1 MREAIRVIRGHQRT
15 VARLD
20 ELELCVG
27 ILQRDATRRAQ
38 LLHLMRG
45 AIKGDEGRNLVGN
58 RSSSVAAATPCARRP
73 CIASE
78 ALVGLPLPHLMRRAI
93 KGSSKAHPSASFA
106 YKATQPVAIRGN
118 HDKISGNQWQ
128 SVAIS
133 GNQRQSEAIR
143 GNQRQSEVIRGHPSL
158 FRLQSA
164 LGAATAPATAPSSPQ
179 GANAS
184 SASASASASA
194 TASSCCGETLDREST

>member
-1 MREAIRVIRGHQRT
+1 MRDAIKAGRAAAPDEGCTQRGHRASSEAIRGHQRT

-38 LLHLMRG
+38 LLHLMKGAIKGDEGRNLIGNRSSSVLHLMRG

-58 RSSSVAAATPCARRP
+58 RSSSVAAAPPCARRP

-78 ALVGLPLPHLMRRAI
+78 ALGGLPLPHLMRRAI

-106 YKATQPVAIRGN
+106 YKAIQSVAIRGN
-118 HDKISGNQWQ
+118 HDTISGNQWQ
-128 SVAIS
+128 SVAI
-133 GNQRQSEAIR
+133 R
-143 GNQRQSEVIRGHPSL
+143 GNQR
-158 FRLQSA
+158 
-164 LGAATAPATAPSSPQ
+164 
-179 GANAS
+179 
-184 SASASASASA
+184 
-194 TASSCCGETLDREST
+194 